1 MNYNIVDKAENENI
15 YKAATYIYKLPF
27 DLYETYLRIQKVCS
41 FDGASTD
48 LSLGLEARLHDFEI
62 QNSVEA
68 RPKLVSTKDNRDWA
82 SKMFVRKPSTIYRN
96 TLFPITVLSIQS
108 FHFY

>member
-1 MNYNIVDKAENENI
+1 MNYNIADKDENENI

-48 LSLGLEARLHDFEI
+48 L
-62 QNSVEA
+62 
-68 RPKLVSTKDNRDWA
+68 
-82 SKMFVRKPSTIYRN
+82 
-96 TLFPITVLSIQS
+96 
-108 FHFY
+108 

>member
-27 DLYETYLRIQKVCS
+27 HLYLYETYLRIQKVCN

-48 LSLGLEARLHDFEI
+48 L
-62 QNSVEA
+62 
-68 RPKLVSTKDNRDWA
+68 
-82 SKMFVRKPSTIYRN
+82 
-96 TLFPITVLSIQS
+96 
-108 FHFY
+108 